1 MAAQLGKIGIWTG
14 AMPNDPAEAS
24 AAAAVLED
32 CGYSAVWLGGWSQG
46 DLARPEALLAATER
60 LVVATGILD
69 VWTSPAP
76 VVAANH
82 HRLVT
87 AYPDR
92 FILGLGSSHAVLVEA
107 MTEESYVKPL
117 SRLRNFLDDLDAAE
131 VPVPVGE
138 RVLAALGPRAL
149 ALAAERSA
157 GAHPYLV
164 TPEYTALAREQLGE
178 GPLLAVEQKV
188 VVTTD
193 ADEARRAGRRSL
205 AIYMTLPNY
214 LNNLRRLGFD
224 DDDFADGASD
234 RLVDALVAWGDLD
247 TVKQRIDA
255 HLDAGADH
263 VAVQVL
269 WSGDE
274 RALPLPAW
282 KEFSVLLPSYA
293 G

>member
-14 AMPNDPAEAS
+14 AMPNDPDQAG
-24 AAAAVLED
+24 AAAVVLEE
-32 CGYSAVWLGGWSQG
+32 CGYGAVWLGGWSQG
-46 DLARPEALLAATER
+46 DLARPEALLAASER

-82 HRLVT
+82 HRLAT

-92 FILGLGSSHAVLVEA
+92 FVLGLGSSHAVLVES

-117 SRLRNFLDDLDAAE
+117 SRLRHFLDDLDAADP
-131 VPVPVGE
+131 PVPVGE
-138 RVLAALGPRAL
+138 RVLAALGPKTL

-164 TPEYTALAREQLGE
+164 TPEHTALAREQMGE
-178 GPLLAVEQKV
+178 GPLLAPEQKV

-193 ADEARRAGRRSL
+193 ADEARRVGRRSL

-224 DDDFADGASD
+224 DDDFADGGSD
-234 RLVDALVAWGDLD
+234 RLVDGLVAWGDLD
-247 TVKQRIDA
+247 TVKKRIDA
-255 HLDAGADH
+255 HFDAGADH
-263 VAVQVL
+263 VALQVL

-274 RALPLPAW
+274 RALPIPAW
-282 KEFSVLLPSYA
+282 KELSAIVPSYA